1 MCSQKQGLPW
11 TLAKGYDTFTPIGNF
26 IPKKQVPNHS
36 NLELWLEVD
45 GQLRQKG
52 NTSDMIFSI
61 PTLISYIS
69 TIMTLNEGDI
79 ILTGTPSG
87 VGPVKADQYMKAGI
101 TGLVEMS
108 FKVKSRKPL
117 RV

>member
-1 MCSQKQGLPW
+1 MSLVVLHQ
-11 TLAKGYDTFTPIGNF
+11 